1 MNPAYRPGGPE
12 SAGVSEL
19 AALFDS
25 SPRLRLRPM
34 YPGQARRL
42 LAGEDALASDIAGWA
57 PGYPGEET
65 RQSAGMLIR

>member
-34 YPGQARRL
+34 YLGQARRL